1 MINCIDCENL
11 MYYDKKEKE
20 YKHCDYANDSVKEC
34 IYFKNAHRK
43 MVHLDMNY
51 AELVKEMLE

>member
-1 MINCIDCENL
+1 MNCIDCEHL
-11 MYYDKKEKE
+11 ICFDKQCK
-20 YKHCDYANDSVKEC
+20 YANENVKEC